1 MRLDDRLAP
10 REIVRALAAGEVS
23 GVEATQLPVRAVY
36 DITHHE
42 RRRRRAA
49 AEREQAKTEKGRARL
64 VLRTMLTEVEERM
77 AADPSTAELYTL
89 SRAMPNLVR
98 GLDTLGDPEPL
109 LDAPQP
115 NGQQAVP
122 EEDGFERRLEER
134 HQADLHRRAE
144 EEAQQQADAEEPG
157 KALSLKDMLEDKSPE
172 GHRRLAAYLREQ
184 SYVTEEMADQLMR
197 KHGFDPALAA

>member
-1 MRLDDRLAP
+1 
-10 REIVRALAAGEVS
+10 
-23 GVEATQLPVRAVY
+23 
-36 DITHHE
+36 
-42 RRRRRAA
+42 
-49 AEREQAKTEKGRARL
+49 
-64 VLRTMLTEVEERM
+64 
-77 AADPSTAELYTL
+77 L
-89 SRAMPNLVR
+89 SVA
-98 GLDTLGDPEPL
+98 LDTLGDPEPL

-172 GHRRLAAYLREQ
+172 GHRRLGAYLREQ

-197 KHGFDPALAA
+197 KHGLRSSASCLAVIQPYRPRAYPTGA